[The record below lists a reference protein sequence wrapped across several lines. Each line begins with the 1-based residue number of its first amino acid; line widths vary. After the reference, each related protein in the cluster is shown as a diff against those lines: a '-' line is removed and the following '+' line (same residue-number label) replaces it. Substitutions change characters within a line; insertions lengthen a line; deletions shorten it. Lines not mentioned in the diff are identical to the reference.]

1 MLLTLTL
8 QHPTAYPQMD
18 MPTGADVNTIA
29 VDAWSVAGTRLFLS
43 RRNLVQ
49 TSFRFI
55 LSTKNDSTTKSMEF
69 DVLIYKKKWYSASVT
84 IEADSIEEA
93 REIAENEA
101 GTYEYQEDGICEFIV
116 DDIQQA

>member
-1 MLLTLTL
+1 
-8 QHPTAYPQMD
+8 
-18 MPTGADVNTIA
+18 
-29 VDAWSVAGTRLFLS
+29 
-43 RRNLVQ
+43 
-49 TSFRFI
+49 
-55 LSTKNDSTTKSMEF
+55 MEF